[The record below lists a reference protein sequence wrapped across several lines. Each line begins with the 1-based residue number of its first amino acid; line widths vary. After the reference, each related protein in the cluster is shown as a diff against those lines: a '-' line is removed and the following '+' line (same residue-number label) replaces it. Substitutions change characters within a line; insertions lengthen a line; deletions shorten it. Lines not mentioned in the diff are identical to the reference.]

1 MSGTSL
7 ATTLESRLIDVRK
20 RIDRAAERAGRD
32 SERVTIVG
40 VTKTVGRTEID
51 EAYALG
57 LRDFG
62 ENRVQDAK
70 AKFATPLPDDAIL
83 HMIGSLQS
91 NKAKN
96 AVELFDVIESV
107 DRASLVE
114 ALAKQ
119 AVSSNQQIEL
129 LLEIN
134 VAGEEQKAGCPM
146 CEAPALL
153 QLVLSKPELVPIGL
167 MTMAPLVT
175 DQNQARPVFRELREL
190 ASSLEQTAGSPV
202 PVLSMGMSNDFE
214 SAIAEG
220 ATHVRI
226 GRAIF
231 GG

>member
-1 MSGTSL
+1 MTISSTESTL
-7 ATTLESRLIDVRK
+7 ASRLAGVRE
-20 RIDRAAERAGRD
+20 RVDNAATAAGRD
-32 SERVTIVG
+32 PASVTIVG
-40 VTKTVGRTEID
+40 VTKTVGRAEVD

-57 LRDFG
+57 MRVFG
-62 ENRVQDAK
+62 ENRVQDARR
-70 AKFATPLPDDAIL
+70 KFETPLPEDAEL

-91 NKAKN
+91 NKAKI
-96 AVELFDVIESV
+96 AAELFDVIQSV

-119 AVSSNQQIEL
+119 TEALDRQITI

-134 VAGEEQKAGCPM
+134 VAGEEQKAGCPIAD
-146 CEAPALL
+146 APALL
-153 QLVLSKPELVPIGL
+153 DLVRSYPGLHPIGL
-167 MTMAPLVT
+167 MTMAPLVE
-175 DQNQARPVFRELREL
+175 DQNAVRPVFRGLRAL
-190 ASSLEQTAGSPV
+190 AESLETSTGIPL

-214 SAIAEG
+214 AAIAEG

>member
-1 MSGTSL
+1 MNGMST
-7 ATTLESRLIDVRK
+7 ATTLESRLIEVQTRVEH
-20 RIDRAAERAGRD
+20 AAERAGRD
-32 SERVTIVG
+32 PDSVTIVG
-40 VTKTVGRTEID
+40 VTKTVGRVEVD

-57 LRDFG
+57 LRVFG

-70 AKFATPLPDDAIL
+70 AKFARPLPDEASL
-83 HMIGSLQS
+83 HMIGSLQT
-91 NKAKN
+91 NKAKV
-96 AVELFDVIESV
+96 AAELFDVIESV

-119 AVSSNQQIEL
+119 AEALGSPIEI

-134 VAGEEQKAGCPM
+134 VAGEAQKAGCPLDD
-146 CEAPALL
+146 ARALL
-153 QLVLSKPELVPIGL
+153 DLVVAAGGLRPIGL

-175 DQNQARPVFRELREL
+175 EQEDARPVFRRLREL
-190 ASSLEQTAGSPV
+190 AQSLEHSRGIAL

-214 SAIAEG
+214 AAIAEG

>member
-1 MSGTSL
+1 MKSSSL
-7 ATTLESRLIDVRK
+7 ATTLESRLTEVR
-20 RIDRAAERAGRD
+20 RSVHQAAELAGRD
-32 SERVTIVG
+32 PEGVTIVG
-40 VTKTVGRTEID
+40 VTKTVGRTEVD

-57 LRDFG
+57 LRVFG

-70 AKFATPLPDDAIL
+70 AKFAVPLPGDARL

-91 NKAKN
+91 NKARV

-119 AVSSNQQIEL
+119 ADATGRPIEI

-134 VAGEEQKAGCPM
+134 IAGETQKAGCPLS
-146 CEAPALL
+146 EAGALL
-153 QLVLSKPELVPIGL
+153 ELVLSSPGLNPVGL
-167 MTMAPLVT
+167 MTMAPLVA
-175 DQNQARPVFRELREL
+175 DQQDARPVFRGLREL
-190 ASSLEQTAGSPV
+190 AKRLENATGRDL

-214 SAIAEG
+214 VAIAEG

>member
-1 MSGTSL
+1 MSDTSL
-7 ATTLESRLIDVRK
+7 ATTIESRLIDVRR
-20 RIDRAAERAGRD
+20 RIDQAAERAGRNPED
-32 SERVTIVG
+32 VTIVG
-40 VTKTVGRTEID
+40 VTKTVGRAEVD
-51 EAYALG
+51 EAYTLG
-57 LRDFG
+57 LRVFG

-70 AKFATPLPDDAIL
+70 AKFAAPLPVDASL

-91 NKAKN
+91 NKAKT

-119 AVSSNQQIEL
+119 AAASHQQIEL

-153 QLVLSKPELVPIGL
+153 DLVLSKHGLIPVGL
-167 MTMAPLVT
+167 MTMAPLVSSH
-175 DQNQARPVFRELREL
+175 NQVRPVFRGLREL
-190 ASSLEQTAGSPV
+190 ASSLEQTTGVPL